1 MLNKEYLSGVLLRN
15 VDGFKRPETQVLEAN
30 GLDAILEL
38 LSNLRAVEFPVA
50 VLEGRSSGTVQL
62 VEGPVDTFTE
72 SVWIMGQLGR
82 DESEVDLY
90 EQTRRISLQLLAGLL
105 ADASNGAPELSG
117 WDWSRTHYMKRH
129 GGQNARGWELVL
141 TFKEN
146 FSLLVND

>member
-1 MLNKEYLSGVLLRN
+1 MLSKEYLSDVLFRN
-15 VDGFKRPETQVLEAN
+15 VDEFKNPETQVLEAN

-38 LSNLRAVEFPVA
+38 LANLRSIEFPVA

-82 DESEVDLY
+82 DESEADLY
-90 EQTRRISLQLLAGLL
+90 EKTRRLSIQLLAGLL
-105 ADASNGAPELSG
+105 ADARDGAPELAG
-117 WDWSRTHYMKRH
+117 WDWSRTSYMKRH

-146 FSLLVND
+146 FSLLVHD